1 MTVMA
6 ADVTAATL
14 DSMNAARPTKTT
26 SAVGHLALVL
36 GGGSALSQV
45 AKDLGTALDRAFA
58 DLGLTAQQAALLM
71 HANTADSNPT
81 QLMARLGTDTAGMT
95 KLIDRL
101 EAKGLL
107 ARRRS
112 AIDRR
117 SVLIEVTDAGK
128 ELAPRAPIIFGKI
141 TRQMF
146 NGFTA
151 DELTALSAMLDRM
164 STNITAKPPAASDR
178 WRATPAP
185 PGHDRAP

>member
-1 MTVMA
+1 
-6 ADVTAATL
+6 
-14 DSMNAARPTKTT
+14 MNATRRAKTT
-26 SAVGHLALVL
+26 PAAGELALIL

-58 DLGLTAQQAALLM
+58 GLGLTAQQAALLM
-71 HANTADSNPT
+71 HASTADSNPT

-107 ARRRS
+107 ARQRS
-112 AIDRR
+112 AVDRR

-128 ELAPRAPIIFGKI
+128 QLAPKVPIIFGKI
-141 TRQMF
+141 TRQLF

-151 DELTALSAMLDRM
+151 GELTALSAMLDRM
-164 STNITAKPPAASDR
+164 SNNITGPATDAR
-178 WRATPAP
+178 GAAP
-185 PGHDRAP
+185 GMPG